1 MEGARMECLK
11 PAWELAVLR
20 GELGLK
26 GLVLAGLALSSQQL
40 PRKRRQLFKDPL
52 FVCLSFRATPAAYG
66 GSQAG
71 GQIGAVTPGLRQSH
85 VCNLHHISRQHRILN
100 PLSKARD

>member
-52 FVCLSFRATPAAYG
+52 FVCLF
-66 GSQAG
+66 
-71 GQIGAVTPGLRQSH
+71 
-85 VCNLHHISRQHRILN
+85 VCLLGPHLQHMEVPRLEVK
-100 PLSKARD
+100 LEL